1 MRRKIKKKRF
11 KTNILLKQFH
21 FKRVDSTLLT
31 ITFILILT
39 GLSFLFSASSSIAYY
54 KTGDSFFYFKRQFL
68 WTFTAVFIMFSLILS
83 DLNKIRKYIP
93 FLIFTT
99 LILLIITLFM
109 PKIQNVRRWIPLGFM
124 NLQTSE
130 IAKIAFVLYLSD
142 YIDRYYSKIN
152 DIKYLLKPF
161 IIISLIMILIAL
173 EPDLGTPILIFINF
187 LIILFICGVNFKYI
201 LTPFL
206 IAVPLVI
213 IELIRHPYR
222 IERMK
227 VFLSPWSDPTGKS
240 YQLVQSLVA
249 AASGWWIG
257 KGPGNSIMKLNYL
270 PKSHTDF
277 IFPIIA
283 EEVGFLGVSV
293 IIILFMVFFMRSLK
307 IAKLS
312 RNSFLSILTLLS
324 ATMIITQTFIN
335 MAMAIGMIPTKG
347 LPLPFFSYGGS
358 SIISTMILVGFI
370 LNVSANIKGRKI

>member
-270 PKSHTDF
+270 PESHTDF